1 MKLKELII
9 RYAIL
14 IIGVST
20 MSLGIALS
28 IKGGLGLSPI
38 SCIPYVLSK
47 AYPLT
52 VGEFTI
58 IFNVLLVLLQILILR
73 NFNVKLI
80 SEMIVCFVF
89 GYAIDFN
96 LWSISFINPINYIE
110 QWIVCLLGGFV
121 LAIGLCVEIKSR
133 TSMLPGDGAVLVI
146 SKVSKIDF
154 SKVKPMFDVS
164 MVIIAIILA
173 FLLLGHLD
181 AVREG
186 TVFAAVFVGPIIK
199 FYNKTFAYKIDEYLI
214 KLSKED

>member
-80 SEMIVCFVF
+80 SEMFVCFVF

-96 LWSISFINPINYIE
+96 LWLISFINPINYIE

-181 AVREG
+181 AVR
-186 TVFAAVFVGPIIK
+186 
-199 FYNKTFAYKIDEYLI
+199 
-214 KLSKED
+214 